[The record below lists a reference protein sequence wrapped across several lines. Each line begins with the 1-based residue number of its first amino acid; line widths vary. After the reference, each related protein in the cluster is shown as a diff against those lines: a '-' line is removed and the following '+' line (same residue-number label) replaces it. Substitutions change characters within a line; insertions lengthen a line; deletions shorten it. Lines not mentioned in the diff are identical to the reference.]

1 MENKMT
7 GYPHIDKPWMKYYD
21 KDITVEYPKGN
32 ITDYVYNKSI
42 GHEDMVDDTYYTRD
56 FTYGESAERINHAS
70 QALRGLGVHKD
81 DKILCMVPNMPSI
94 NQLFFGAAQIGAH
107 LDFIDPRPDSM
118 DMKASAKKLLEII
131 KRERPK
137 YIFALDRVYLA
148 TLCLIEEE
156 LKNLGIEEIVLVS
169 ATDDMTLRGK
179 LDYINDLVN
188 YNKLKNIRSKGE
200 NIKQLKAIEVVL
212 KNIKENKM
220 INDKLKEVTAKSQL
234 RITNY
239 SDLLQDS
246 KLMTFNRDND
256 SNQIVYTGHTSGT
269 SGSLPKPIEL
279 SNANLIGGKVDIIA
293 SASDVP
299 NSQAYIYIDWK
310 KVASANVLANWS
322 INYTVWNV
330 DPGQHTLLI
339 EILDLDWNTI
349 WKSENISFSVS
360 SDWTEWIKNVVIEPE
375 DWLTVWD
382 MTTITVYTDELVES
396 VKMSLSDRSDNESIV
411 MNKKWAGQFIQ
422 NVFLVG
428 SWEIFLSFNI
438 SSSNNTINK
447 SYDNYTSISVSES
460 PSISNVKID
469 TNAETKTADISREA
483 PNNTVSSYL
492 INRRI
497 EWSNT
502 LSWKEWSEKN
512 SFRFK
517 DVPYDTIVNLNITP
531 YWNNQSKH
539 GAASKTIKFIISK
552 DQKNTCWNWTCDN
565 WESHELCPIDCEWE
579 WWTTII
585 LWPSCPAQSISTHT
599 EKIWNSYY
607 LVRDKAENVKK
618 YIIYSSTSPDWKDKV
633 KVYETTDT
641 SYEYPFDHTSKEDI
655 FMYFRVIWVCED
667 WEEIELTWAT
677 KVQVWPAENFFLL
690 LCLTLLIYFWIK
702 VFRHTED

>member
-1 MENKMT
+1 MKKFALWILASIWLWIWTIFAQSIPDSVEISVKDPLIVWEATNLKITMMKNVSKMT
-7 GYPHIDKPWMKYYD
+7 TYNWTIR
-21 KDITVEYPKGN
+21 ISV
-32 ITDYVYNKSI
+32 TDEN
-42 GHEDMVDDTYYTRD
+42 G
-56 FTYGESAERINHAS
+56 
-70 QALRGLGVHKD
+70 
-81 DKILCMVPNMPSI
+81 KILKNNEYTVPSQWMYKFLWSDLWEKEF
-94 NQLFFGAAQIGAH
+94 Q
-107 LDFIDPRPDSM
+107 
-118 DMKASAKKLLEII
+118 KWLEI
-131 KRERPK
+131 KKEWTF
-137 YIFALDRVYLA
+137 YIEIQDLNEDDEKPIWKQ
-148 TLCLIEEE
+148 LIHVIR
-156 LKNLGIEEIVLVS
+156 NNWYNEI
-169 ATDDMTLRGK
+169 
-179 LDYINDLVN
+179 
-188 YNKLKNIRSKGE
+188 KNI
-200 NIKQLKAIEVVL
+200 EVF
-212 KNIKENKM
+212 
-220 INDKLKEVTAKSQL
+220 S
-234 RITNY
+234 
-239 SDLLQDS
+239 
-246 KLMTFNRDND
+246 
-256 SNQIVYTGHTSGT
+256 
-269 SGSLPKPIEL
+269 PI
-279 SNANLIGGKVDIIA
+279 SNANLIGNKVDVIA
-293 SASDVP
+293 SASDIP